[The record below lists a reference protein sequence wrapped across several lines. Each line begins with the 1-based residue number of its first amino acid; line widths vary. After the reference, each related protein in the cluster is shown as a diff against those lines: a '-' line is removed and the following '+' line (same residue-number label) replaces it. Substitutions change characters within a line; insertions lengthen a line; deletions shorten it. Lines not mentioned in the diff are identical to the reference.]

1 MAENKNQA
9 VNEEVTT
16 TTDAAMIDENEYIA
30 DDSLPIFVECEKN
43 RSANGRVY
51 NNYFVRGER
60 FGREFRSFLKPRD
73 NGGYAVLEDI
83 FSTAK
88 DGKIHLDIGRAV
100 RAGADNK
107 LIRYN
112 SYSVKACDE
121 YGAEFVQNLIPDGDT
136 SKSNLESIIRQV
148 RAKLDAAANAS
159 TDKQEEKKVK

>member
-9 VNEEVTT
+9 VNEEVKT

-30 DDSLPIFVECEKN
+30 DDSLPIFVEHEKN
-43 RSANGRVY
+43 RGANGRVY
-51 NNYFVRGER
+51 NNYFVRGTR
-60 FGREFRSFLKPRD
+60 FGREVKCSFKPRD

-121 YGAEFVQNLIPDGDT
+121 FGVEFVQNLTPDGDT
-136 SKSNLESIIRQV
+136 NKSNLEYLIRNI
-148 RAKLDAAANAS
+148 RAQLDAAANAP

>member
-9 VNEEVTT
+9 VNEEVKT

-73 NGGYAVLEDI
+73 NGGYAVLEDTVKYI
-83 FSTAK
+83 
-88 DGKIHLDIGRAV
+88 
-100 RAGADNK
+100 
-107 LIRYN
+107 LI
-112 SYSVKACDE
+112 S
-121 YGAEFVQNLIPDGDT
+121 AE
-136 SKSNLESIIRQV
+136 R
-148 RAKLDAAANAS
+148 
-159 TDKQEEKKVK
+159 